1 MGFQSVIKRL
11 YCYLLLR
18 SGLRSGFSRS
28 LHRCF
33 ALDLFI
39 FFLLLLSVLF
49 YQLLKRDAKN
59 VILSSSVDI
68 LKNQKKHVVVKR
80 WITICWTFEV
90 PSCIGSAC
98 VNCFNRIQI
107 YSKVTNLMLFLSF
120 FLVSLSSSRSATPAF
135 SSPTG
140 HGSSPLIQ
148 NQSPVSVGNR
158 QNVFMPI
165 GAGDAATH
173 GDNSKYKNNT
183 PSPVLYN
190 LSHSQVIRPEL
201 VRPAQPQHQSQI
213 QQQHHVPSIQ
223 QQAPPVPTAIATSI
237 APVSIVAQ
245 QHQQQQQQ
253 QTVPSIGH
261 GNATSVIRISP
272 ASSSNQFQPFHPV
285 IVDPTHLVPLLP
297 PSTSAMSIS
306 NGTLQTTNLNLNHQ
320 QTAPSQIHADTK
332 PVTKNGI
339 NTGSVYQWH
348 TLLPVINA
356 PPPQATE
363 NHHQHQQQHGNG
375 PPSAPPSGPGVPVE
389 DGEISGE
396 DDDVFVAEPVDS
408 KNSHQQQHT
417 GGGANNGQ
425 QQQQRS
431 VIFQTVSE
439 DLAPFS
445 GLEPMKVDIETTLTN
460 ASTKKGRS
468 QSLSA
473 IQAGKDPQSPLSKK
487 DPRIRRP
494 MNAFMIFSKRHRAM
508 VHQQHPNQ
516 DNRTVSKILGEWWY
530 ALKSDEKT
538 KYHEL
543 ASEVKEAHFKAHPEW
558 KWCSKDRRKSSS
570 STKDSR
576 ERINSLDETESFDE
590 KSPNTPADH
599 SHPIEGIPI
608 TLSNYED
615 MDVGEH
621 QEGVRL
627 GECFLRKSCRSLD
640 I

>member
-1 MGFQSVIKRL
+1 M
-11 YCYLLLR
+11 
-18 SGLRSGFSRS
+18 
-28 LHRCF
+28 
-33 ALDLFI
+33 
-39 FFLLLLSVLF
+39 
-49 YQLLKRDAKN
+49 
-59 VILSSSVDI
+59 
-68 LKNQKKHVVVKR
+68 
-80 WITICWTFEV
+80 
-90 PSCIGSAC
+90 
-98 VNCFNRIQI
+98 
-107 YSKVTNLMLFLSF
+107 
-120 FLVSLSSSRSATPAF
+120 SLSSSRSATPAF

-140 HGSSPLIQ
+140 HGSSPLVP

-165 GAGDAATH
+165 GAGDSATH

-190 LSHSQVIRPEL
+190 LSNSQVIRPEL
-201 VRPAQPQHQSQI
+201 VRPPPPQSQHHVQVQQAVSAPI
-213 QQQHHVPSIQ
+213 TITTSSATMAIVTQQQQQHQ
-223 QQAPPVPTAIATSI
+223 QS
-237 APVSIVAQ
+237 
-245 QHQQQQQQ
+245 QQQQQQ
-253 QTVPSIGH
+253 VPSIGH

-297 PSTSAMSIS
+297 PSTSTMSIS
-306 NGTLQTTNLNLNHQ
+306 NGAIHANNLNHQ
-320 QTAPSQIHADTK
+320 QTSQSQMHVDPK

-363 NHHQHQQQHGNG
+363 NHHQQQHQHGNG
-375 PPSAPPSGPGVPVE
+375 PSAPPSGSAIQVE
-389 DGEISGE
+389 DGEMSGE

-408 KNSHQQQHT
+408 KNSQQL
-417 GGGANNGQ
+417 GGGTNGG
-425 QQQQRS
+425 QQRS
-431 VIFQTVSE
+431 VIFQTSSE
-439 DLAPFS
+439 EPTPFS
-445 GLEPMKVDIETTLTN
+445 GLEPMKVDMDSAPSN
-460 ASTKKGRS
+460 TKKGRS

-473 IQAGKDPQSPLSKK
+473 LQAGKDPQSPSCKK

-576 ERINSLDETESFDE
+576 ERVSSLDGADSFDE

-599 SHPIEGIPI
+599 SAATEGIPTTI
-608 TLSNYED
+608 NSFAED
-615 MDVGEH
+615 MEIGDDSPQVG
-621 QEGVRL
+621 QKMGKFSSIIDML
-627 GECFLRKSCRSLD
+627 KLNFCFIIRRATKP
-640 I
+640 

>member
-1 MGFQSVIKRL
+1 
-11 YCYLLLR
+11 
-18 SGLRSGFSRS
+18 
-28 LHRCF
+28 
-33 ALDLFI
+33 
-39 FFLLLLSVLF
+39 
-49 YQLLKRDAKN
+49 
-59 VILSSSVDI
+59 
-68 LKNQKKHVVVKR
+68 
-80 WITICWTFEV
+80 
-90 PSCIGSAC
+90 
-98 VNCFNRIQI
+98 
-107 YSKVTNLMLFLSF
+107 
-120 FLVSLSSSRSATPAF
+120 
-135 SSPTG
+135 
-140 HGSSPLIQ
+140 
-148 NQSPVSVGNR
+148 
-158 QNVFMPI
+158 MPI

-183 PSPVLYN
+183 PSPGLYN

-201 VRPAQPQHQSQI
+201 VRPAQPQPQS
-213 QQQHHVPSIQ
+213 QHHVQSMQ
-223 QQAPPVPTAIATSI
+223 QTISAPITITTSS
-237 APVSIVAQ
+237 APMVVSTHQPLQVQ
-245 QHQQQQQQ
+245 QFQQQQQQ
-253 QTVPSIGH
+253 QQQPQQQQQNVQTISH

-297 PSTSAMSIS
+297 PSTSSMSIS
-306 NGTLQTTNLNLNHQ
+306 NGTAVLQTQNMMHLPT
-320 QTAPSQIHADTK
+320 TPSHIHVDPK
-332 PVTKNGI
+332 PATKNGI

-363 NHHQHQQQHGNG
+363 SHHQHQQQHGNG
-375 PPSAPPSGPGVPVE
+375 PPSSTSGQAVHVE
-389 DGEISGE
+389 DGEMSGE

-408 KNSHQQQHT
+408 KNSQQQQQP
-417 GGGANNGQ
+417 GGGTNGSQQQQ

-431 VIFQTVSE
+431 VIFQTGSE
-439 DLAPFS
+439 DPTPFS
-445 GLEPMKVDIETTLTN
+445 GLEPMKVDIETSVTN

-473 IQAGKDPQSPLSKK
+473 LQAGKDPQSPSCKK

-570 STKDSR
+570 STKDSQ
-576 ERINSLDETESFDE
+576 ISSVDGVDSFDE

-599 SHPIEGIPI
+599 LGPGSESVTQNLASFPE
-608 TLSNYED
+608 E
-615 MDVGEH
+615 MEVGDDNLEAH
-621 QEGVRL
+621 KL
-627 GECFLRKSCRSLD
+627 GKF

>member
-1 MGFQSVIKRL
+1 M
-11 YCYLLLR
+11 
-18 SGLRSGFSRS
+18 
-28 LHRCF
+28 
-33 ALDLFI
+33 
-39 FFLLLLSVLF
+39 
-49 YQLLKRDAKN
+49 
-59 VILSSSVDI
+59 
-68 LKNQKKHVVVKR
+68 
-80 WITICWTFEV
+80 
-90 PSCIGSAC
+90 
-98 VNCFNRIQI
+98 
-107 YSKVTNLMLFLSF
+107 
-120 FLVSLSSSRSATPAF
+120 SLSSSRSATPAF

-140 HGSSPLIQ
+140 HGSSPLIP

-165 GAGDAATH
+165 GAGDSAAH
-173 GDNSKYKNNT
+173 SDNSKYKNNT
-183 PSPVLYN
+183 PSPDLYN

-201 VRPAQPQHQSQI
+201 VRPAQPQPTIQEMVSAPVTVTTSSAPVAIMTHHQQSQP
-213 QQQHHVPSIQ
+213 QQ
-223 QQAPPVPTAIATSI
+223 QQAVPTIA
-237 APVSIVAQ
+237 
-245 QHQQQQQQ
+245 
-253 QTVPSIGH
+253 H

-272 ASSSNQFQPFHPV
+272 ASSSNQFQPFHPSAHPV

-297 PSTSAMSIS
+297 PSTSAMSMS
-306 NGTLQTTNLNLNHQ
+306 NGTIHTTNLNHQ
-320 QTAPSQIHADTK
+320 VTTPSQIQIDPK

-363 NHHQHQQQHGNG
+363 NHQYQQHGNG
-375 PPSAPPSGPGVPVE
+375 PPSSGAAVPVD
-389 DGEISGE
+389 DGETSE
-396 DDDVFVAEPVDS
+396 NDDDVFVAEPVES
-408 KNSHQQQHT
+408 KNSQQQS
-417 GGGANNGQ
+417 GGGANGN

-431 VIFQTVSE
+431 VIFQTGSDE
-439 DLAPFS
+439 PTPFS
-445 GLEPMKVDIETTLTN
+445 GLEPMKIDHDSMPS
-460 ASTKKGRS
+460 STSSKKGRS

-473 IQAGKDPQSPLSKK
+473 LQAGKDPQSPSCKK

-576 ERINSLDETESFDE
+576 ERINSLDGADSFDE
-590 KSPNTPADH
+590 KSPNTPADGP
-599 SHPIEGIPI
+599 SDILPT
-608 TLSNYED
+608 TLSSLTED
-615 MDVGEH
+615 VEMGDENNH
-621 QEGVRL
+621 ENQKL
-627 GECFLRKSCRSLD
+627 GKFWEAPLCSEAF
-640 I
+640 

>member
-1 MGFQSVIKRL
+1 MFFF
-11 YCYLLLR
+11 C
-18 SGLRSGFSRS
+18 FSY
-28 LHRCF
+28 H
-33 ALDLFI
+33 I
-39 FFLLLLSVLF
+39 
-49 YQLLKRDAKN
+49 
-59 VILSSSVDI
+59 
-68 LKNQKKHVVVKR
+68 
-80 WITICWTFEV
+80 
-90 PSCIGSAC
+90 
-98 VNCFNRIQI
+98 
-107 YSKVTNLMLFLSF
+107 
-120 FLVSLSSSRSATPAF
+120 LVSLSSSRSATPAF

-140 HGSSPLIQ
+140 QGTSPLIP

-165 GAGDAATH
+165 GAGDATTH

-201 VRPAQPQHQSQI
+201 VRPAQSQPQP
-213 QQQHHVPSIQ
+213 QHHVPLIQ
-223 QQAPPVPTAIATSI
+223 HAVSAPITITTSS
-237 APVSIVAQ
+237 APVTIVAQ
-245 QHQQQQQQ
+245 QQ
-253 QTVPSIGH
+253 QTAPSIGH

-297 PSTSAMSIS
+297 PSSIS
-306 NGTLQTTNLNLNHQ
+306 NGNTINHQ
-320 QTAPSQIHADTK
+320 QTAPSQMQQHVDQK

-363 NHHQHQQQHGNG
+363 NHHQLQQQ
-375 PPSAPPSGPGVPVE
+375 PPSAPSSGPAIQAD
-389 DGEISGE
+389 DGEVSGE

-408 KNSHQQQHT
+408 KNSQQT
-417 GGGANNGQ
+417 GGGTNGNQQ

-431 VIFQTVSE
+431 VIFQTNNE
-439 DLAPFS
+439 ELAPFS
-445 GLEPMKVDIETTLTN
+445 GLEPMKIEVDSQPN
-460 ASTKKGRS
+460 SSTKKGRS

-473 IQAGKDPQSPLSKK
+473 LQAGKDPQSPSCKK

-530 ALKSDEKT
+530 ALKSEEKT

-570 STKDSR
+570 STKDPR
-576 ERINSLDETESFDE
+576 ERMNSLDEADSFDE

-599 SHPIEGIPI
+599 LALPPDAVPV
-608 TLSNYED
+608 TLNNYGED
-615 MDVGEH
+615 MEIGEH
-621 QEGVRL
+621 QDVMKL
-627 GECFLRKSCRSLD
+627 GKW
-640 I
+640 

>member
-1 MGFQSVIKRL
+1 M
-11 YCYLLLR
+11 
-18 SGLRSGFSRS
+18 
-28 LHRCF
+28 
-33 ALDLFI
+33 
-39 FFLLLLSVLF
+39 
-49 YQLLKRDAKN
+49 
-59 VILSSSVDI
+59 
-68 LKNQKKHVVVKR
+68 
-80 WITICWTFEV
+80 
-90 PSCIGSAC
+90 
-98 VNCFNRIQI
+98 
-107 YSKVTNLMLFLSF
+107 
-120 FLVSLSSSRSATPAF
+120 SLSSSRSATPAF

-140 HGSSPLIQ
+140 HGSSPLVP

-165 GAGDAATH
+165 GAGDAASH

-201 VRPAQPQHQSQI
+201 VRPTQQ
-213 QQQHHVPSIQ
+213 QQQHHVSSIQ
-223 QQAPPVPTAIATSI
+223 AVSAQSTISTPSVPMTVVT
-237 APVSIVAQ
+237 
-245 QHQQQQQQ
+245 QHLQQQQQQ
-253 QTVPSIGH
+253 LTQTAPSIGH

-297 PSTSAMSIS
+297 PSTSALSIS
-306 NGTLQTTNLNLNHQ
+306 NGSIQTTNLNHH
-320 QTAPSQIHADTK
+320 TIAPSQIHVDPK
-332 PVTKNGI
+332 PATKNGI

-363 NHHQHQQQHGNG
+363 NHPQQQQQHGNG
-375 PPSAPPSGPGVPVE
+375 PSSAPAVQAD
-389 DGEISGE
+389 DGEMSGE

-408 KNSHQQQHT
+408 KNSQNQP
-417 GGGANNGQ
+417 GGGANAG

-431 VIFQTVSE
+431 VIFQTGAE
-439 DLAPFS
+439 ELAPFS
-445 GLEPMKVDIETTLTN
+445 GLEPMKVDMDTTPSN
-460 ASTKKGRS
+460 TKKGRS

-473 IQAGKDPQSPLSKK
+473 LQAGKEPSSPSCKK

-530 ALKSDEKT
+530 ALKSEEKT

-570 STKDSR
+570 STKDTR
-576 ERINSLDETESFDE
+576 ERIGSLDGADSLDE

-599 SHPIEGIPI
+599 LVPNDNAPSTISSVVE
-608 TLSNYED
+608 E
-615 MDVGEH
+615 MEVGDDNP
-621 QEGVRL
+621 QESQRL
-627 GECFLRKSCRSLD
+627 GKNQ
-640 I
+640 

>member
-1 MGFQSVIKRL
+1 M
-11 YCYLLLR
+11 
-18 SGLRSGFSRS
+18 
-28 LHRCF
+28 
-33 ALDLFI
+33 
-39 FFLLLLSVLF
+39 
-49 YQLLKRDAKN
+49 
-59 VILSSSVDI
+59 
-68 LKNQKKHVVVKR
+68 
-80 WITICWTFEV
+80 
-90 PSCIGSAC
+90 
-98 VNCFNRIQI
+98 
-107 YSKVTNLMLFLSF
+107 
-120 FLVSLSSSRSATPAF
+120 SLSSSRSATPAF

-140 HGSSPLIQ
+140 HGSSPLIP

-165 GAGDAATH
+165 GAGDSATH
-173 GDNSKYKNNT
+173 GDSSKYINNT

-190 LSHSQVIRPEL
+190 LTHSQVIRPEL
-201 VRPAQPQHQSQI
+201 VRPSQPQH
-213 QQQHHVPSIQ
+213 HVQAMQ
-223 QQAPPVPTAIATSI
+223 QQASAPITITTSS
-237 APVSIVAQ
+237 APVAIVAQ
-245 QHQQQQQQ
+245 AQHQEV
-253 QTVPSIGH
+253 VPSIGH

-297 PSTSAMSIS
+297 PSTGAMSMS
-306 NGTLQTTNLNLNHQ
+306 NGTMLTTSMNHLPN
-320 QTAPSQIHADTK
+320 APSQMQQHIDPK

-348 TLLPVINA
+348 SLLPVINA
-356 PPPQATE
+356 PPPPATE
-363 NHHQHQQQHGNG
+363 NHHQQQHQHGNG
-375 PPSAPPSGPGVPVE
+375 PPSAPSTGPAVHVD
-389 DGEISGE
+389 DGEMSGE

-408 KNSHQQQHT
+408 KNSQQQQQS
-417 GGGANNGQ
+417 GGGTNSSQQQ

-431 VIFQTVSE
+431 VIFQTVPE
-439 DLAPFS
+439 EKAPFS
-445 GLEPMKVDIETTLTN
+445 GLEPMKVDN
-460 ASTKKGRS
+460 SDSTPAGGKKGRS

-473 IQAGKDPQSPLSKK
+473 LQAGKDPQSPSCKK

-576 ERINSLDETESFDE
+576 ERINSLDGTESFDE

-599 SHPIEGIPI
+599 PIPENIPLTI
-608 TLSNYED
+608 NSYVED
-615 MDVGEH
+615 MEVGGEH
-621 QEGVRL
+621 QDMKMGKLEKFWTKKFSNRRSFRIKPQVRARIAQTQRGTRTGNVGGDGDRSEVRRESHRL
-627 GECFLRKSCRSLD
+627 RCGIECRRQGEKN
-640 I
+640 

>member
-1 MGFQSVIKRL
+1 MIREN
-11 YCYLLLR
+11 
-18 SGLRSGFSRS
+18 
-28 LHRCF
+28 
-33 ALDLFI
+33 
-39 FFLLLLSVLF
+39 
-49 YQLLKRDAKN
+49 LLKLN
-59 VILSSSVDI
+59 SVVI
-68 LKNQKKHVVVKR
+68 
-80 WITICWTFEV
+80 
-90 PSCIGSAC
+90 
-98 VNCFNRIQI
+98 
-107 YSKVTNLMLFLSF
+107 NLLVFCSRF
-120 FLVSLSSSRSATPAF
+120 VLVSLSSSRSATPAF

-140 HGSSPLIQ
+140 HGTSPLIP

-165 GAGDAATH
+165 GAGDAAAH
-173 GDNSKYKNNT
+173 GDNNKYKNNT

-201 VRPAQPQHQSQI
+201 VRPAQPQPQPPI
-213 QQQHHVPSIQ
+213 QQSVS
-223 QQAPPVPTAIATSI
+223 VPTTITST
-237 APVSIVAQ
+237 PVSIVTQ
-245 QHQQQQQQ
+245 PQPPHQQAMP
-253 QTVPSIGH
+253 TIAYN
-261 GNATSVIRISP
+261 NATSVIRISP

-285 IVDPTHLVPLLP
+285 DPTHLVPLLP

-306 NGTLQTTNLNLNHQ
+306 NGTIQTSNLNHQ
-320 QTAPSQIHADTK
+320 PTPPSQLHVDPK

-363 NHHQHQQQHGNG
+363 NHHPHQQLHGNG
-375 PPSAPPSGPGVPVE
+375 PPAPPSTGLAVQAD
-389 DGEISGE
+389 DGEASGD

-408 KNSHQQQHT
+408 NSQKQS
-417 GGGANNGQ
+417 GGSTNGN

-431 VIFQTVSE
+431 VIFQTGGE
-439 DLAPFS
+439 DPTPFS
-445 GLEPMKVDIETTLTN
+445 GLEPMKVDIDSTPN
-460 ASTKKGRS
+460 TKKGRS

-473 IQAGKDPQSPLSKK
+473 LQAGKDPQSPSCKK

-576 ERINSLDETESFDE
+576 ERINSLDGTDSFDE

-599 SHPIEGIPI
+599 LHPEVP
-608 TLSNYED
+608 LAMSFCED
-615 MDVGEH
+615 MEVGET
-621 QEGVRL
+621 QEQSKL
-627 GECFLRKSCRSLD
+627 GKFINKY
-640 I
+640 

>member
-1 MGFQSVIKRL
+1 M
-11 YCYLLLR
+11 
-18 SGLRSGFSRS
+18 
-28 LHRCF
+28 
-33 ALDLFI
+33 
-39 FFLLLLSVLF
+39 
-49 YQLLKRDAKN
+49 
-59 VILSSSVDI
+59 
-68 LKNQKKHVVVKR
+68 
-80 WITICWTFEV
+80 
-90 PSCIGSAC
+90 
-98 VNCFNRIQI
+98 
-107 YSKVTNLMLFLSF
+107 
-120 FLVSLSSSRSATPAF
+120 SLSSSRSATPAF

-140 HGSSPLIQ
+140 HGSSPLIP

-165 GAGDAATH
+165 GAGDSATH
-173 GDNSKYKNNT
+173 GDNNKYKNNT
-183 PSPVLYN
+183 PSPSLYN

-201 VRPAQPQHQSQI
+201 VRPAQPPT
-213 QQQHHVPSIQ
+213 QHHVSSM
-223 QQAPPVPTAIATSI
+223 QQAMPVPVTITTSAAPIAMVTHQVHQSHQ
-237 APVSIVAQ
+237 PQHQMQV
-245 QHQQQQQQ
+245 QHQQVQPQQQQ
-253 QTVPSIGH
+253 PNAPPTLSH

-297 PSTSAMSIS
+297 PSTSSMSIS
-306 NGTLQTTNLNLNHQ
+306 NSAIQTSSLMHQ
-320 QTAPSQIHADTK
+320 PTTPSQIHVDPK
-332 PVTKNGI
+332 PATKNGI

-356 PPPQATE
+356 PPPPATE
-363 NHHQHQQQHGNG
+363 NHHHQQPPHGNG
-375 PPSAPPSGPGVPVE
+375 PPSAPASGQAVHVD
-389 DGEISGE
+389 DGEASGE

-408 KNSHQQQHT
+408 KNSQQQKPS
-417 GGGANNGQ
+417 GATNGSHPQ
-425 QQQQRS
+425 HQQRS
-431 VIFQTVSE
+431 VIFQTCNE
-439 DLAPFS
+439 ELTPFS
-445 GLEPMKVDIETTLTN
+445 GLEPMKVDN
-460 ASTKKGRS
+460 DSAPASGSTKKGRS

-473 IQAGKDPQSPLSKK
+473 LQAGKDPQSPSCKK

-576 ERINSLDETESFDE
+576 ERMESLDGADSFDE

-599 SHPIEGIPI
+599 VPPAEPHQP
-608 TLSNYED
+608 TLGSFAEE
-615 MDVGEH
+615 MEVGEENDGH
-621 QEGVRL
+621 KAGEFTFRERVAERL
-627 GECFLRKSCRSLD
+627 IGCFPGTPQNHDKPERELQKQNEEQHPGNSEAMEIDLKCAEKVTDSDVESNADDKVSVNLS
-640 I
+640 